1 MRAPDQ
7 INVRPCTARDL
18 PLLERDLPPAA
29 VHAQH
34 LRQQDEGV
42 RTYLGAFLDRRAVGT
57 CVVSWDGCR
66 EPALRQTFPDAIEIA
81 AVQVGEA
88 WRGRGVGT
96 ALIQGAEWLVA
107 DAGRRRV
114 VIGVADDNPRAEA
127 LYLRLGF
134 ESTGRYET
142 SRYELPGRAGDTIE
156 VTECNHILIK
166 DLGEG
171 APRRG

>member
-1 MRAPDQ
+1 MRTSDQ

-18 PLLERDLPPAA
+18 PLLERDLPPAT

-66 EPALRQTFPDAIEIA
+66 EPALRQAFPDAIEIA

-88 WRGRGVGT
+88 WRDRGVGT
-96 ALIQGAEWLVA
+96 ALIQGAERLVT

-127 LYLRLGF
+127 LYLGLGF

-142 SRYELPGRAGDTIE
+142 IRYELPAGTGAAVE
-156 VTECNHILIK
+156 VTERTHVLIK
-166 DLGEG
+166 DLGERL
-171 APRRG
+171 PRNG

>member
-1 MRAPDQ
+1 MRTPDR
-7 INVRPCTARDL
+7 ITVRPCTVRDL
-18 PLLERDLPPAA
+18 PLLERDLPPAT

-66 EPALRQTFPDAIEIA
+66 EPALREAFPDAIEIA

-88 WRGRGVGT
+88 WRGQGVGT
-96 ALIQGAEWLVA
+96 ALIQAAEQLVT
-107 DAGRRRV
+107 DAGRRRI
-114 VIGVADDNPRAEA
+114 VIGVADDDPGAEA

-134 ESTGRYET
+134 ASTGRYET
-142 SRYELPGRAGDTIE
+142 SRYELPGPTGAAVE
-156 VTECNHILIK
+156 VTERNHILVK
-166 DLGEG
+166 DLGEPHPPSG
-171 APRRG
+171 